1 MRTELLWQLRWQL
14 PGYHCC
20 CCWWGTAWD
29 WGAAVWGLSWLEML
43 PPPLPAW
50 DWAETEGNWARL
62 GPPWTPGH
70 RHQAGGFSGND
81 NNNDNK
87 RYQKVE
93 APGSLYHGAALTKS
107 WRMRARQIP
116 VDNWEYLNCTI
127 SKLETVPRC
136 LAECLLTLVSVGQV
150 VSSKVRSAQLSGD
163 TQLITTCSNQ
173 L

>member
-1 MRTELLWQLRWQL
+1 MTTQVTVTWISLLLLLMRDSLGLRS
-14 PGYHCC
+14 CC
-20 CCWWGTAWD
+20 VRTVMAGDVTAATAGLGLSWD
-29 WGAAVWGLSWLEML
+29 WGELSH
-43 PPPLPAW
+43 
-50 DWAETEGNWARL
+50 ARL

-127 SKLETVPRC
+127 SKLETVPSC